1 MVKITKSGR
10 VVDERQQYSLD
21 NFQVGDSWRLFRIM
35 SEFVD
40 GFDTLATIG
49 RPGVSIFGSART
61 PLGDKYFELA
71 DKIAYDLAMAG
82 YAIITGGGPGIMGAA
97 NRGAAKAEGISI
109 GLNINLPFEQEP
121 NGFANVPLQFKYFFV
136 RKVMFIKYSMA
147 FIGMPGGFGTMDE
160 LFESLTLIQTKR
172 VKRFPVILVG
182 SEFWN
187 GLVEWIKEQMLATGR
202 VDHDDML
209 YFQVMDDP
217 DEVVNYIKR
226 TVVL

>member
-1 MVKITKSGR
+1 MRVTKAGM

-21 NFQVGDSWRLFRIM
+21 NFQVGDSWRLFRIL
-35 SEFVD
+35 SEFVE
-40 GFDTLATIG
+40 GFDTLANIG
-49 RPGVSIFGSART
+49 RPAVSIFGSART
-61 PLGDKYFELA
+61 SPEDRYYKLA
-71 DKIAYDLAMAG
+71 EQIALDLATAG
-82 YAIITGGGPGIMGAA
+82 YGIITGGGPGIMAAANKGAA
-97 NRGAAKAEGISI
+97 IAEGLSI

-121 NGFANVPLQFKYFFV
+121 NPFTNVPLSFKYFFV

-160 LFESLTLIQTKR
+160 LFESLTLIQTRR

-182 SEFWN
+182 SDFWG
-187 GLVEWIKEQMLATGR
+187 GLVDWIKDRLLKEKYINE
-202 VDHDDML
+202 DDLL

-217 DEVVNYIKR
+217 EEVVKYIKR

>member
-1 MVKITKSGR
+1 MRVTKAG

-21 NFQVGDSWRLFRIM
+21 SFKVGDSWRLFRIM
-35 SEFVD
+35 SEFVE
-40 GFDTLATIG
+40 GFDTLASIG
-49 RPGVSIFGSART
+49 RPLVSIFGSART
-61 PLGDKYFELA
+61 SPEGRYYKLAEHIALELA
-71 DKIAYDLAMAG
+71 TAG
-82 YAIITGGGPGIMGAA
+82 YGIITGGGPGIMAAANKGAA
-97 NRGAAKAEGISI
+97 IAEGLSI

-121 NGFANVPLQFKYFFV
+121 NPFANVPLNFKYFFV

-160 LFESLTLIQTKR
+160 LFESLTLIQTRR

-182 SEFWN
+182 SDFWG
-187 GLVEWIKEQMLATGR
+187 GLVDWIKERLLAEKYIEE
-202 VDHDDML
+202 DDML

-217 DEVVNYIKR
+217 DEVVQYIKR

>member
-1 MVKITKSGR
+1 MRVTKGGM

-40 GFDTLATIG
+40 GFDTMASLG
-49 RPGVSIFGSART
+49 RPAVSIFGSART
-61 PLGDKYFELA
+61 SPDDRYYKLA
-71 DKIAYDLAMAG
+71 EQIALDLATAG
-82 YAIITGGGPGIMGAA
+82 YGIITGGGPGIMAAANKGAA
-97 NRGAAKAEGISI
+97 IAEGLSI

-121 NGFANVPLQFKYFFV
+121 NPFTNVPLSFKYFFV

-147 FIGMPGGFGTMDE
+147 FIGMPGGFGTPDE
-160 LFESLTLIQTKR
+160 LFESLTLIQTRR

-182 SEFWN
+182 SDFW
-187 GLVEWIKEQMLATGR
+187 GGMVDWIKERLLAENYISE
-202 VDHDDML
+202 DDLL

-217 DEVVNYIKR
+217 KEVVKYIKR